1 MTTTLK
7 RKATNA
13 ALAGIVALGCAGA
26 ATTTA
31 LVSAATDAT
40 VAHADAWKKSNG
52 GWWYQTGKTHAT
64 GWKQI
69 GGKWY
74 YFDNNGWMKT
84 GWQSIGGK
92 WYYFNGSGVMAT
104 GWNRVA
110 GAWYYHT
117 SSGAMKTGWNKIGS
131 TWYYHNGSGIMLT
144 GWQKIGGKWYYFN
157 GSGVM
162 QAGRW
167 IGNSYVKND
176 GTMATNQWIG
186 DYHVN
191 ANGVWDDTKETY
203 RNMVI
208 DNKYYGA
215 NGQVVTFSGSHTGP
229 YTSKYDD
236 YQWCNGSADKTVT
249 IDFRD
254 YFKAA
259 DTYTIDITCL
269 LHYHRSNDPN
279 LQNSTRGDE
288 VVTIPSIVVQQSRL
302 LNGGQIWQGY
312 VYNKAQSETRY
323 VTIECFNFNPSEGTI
338 GIDIYESSRSS
349 IGRYIGNKYSVKLI

>member
-1 MTTTLK
+1 MK
-7 RKATNA
+7 RKAANA

-52 GWWYQTGKTHAT
+52 GWWYQTGKSHAT

-104 GWNRVA
+104 GWNKVN

-191 ANGVWDDTKETY
+191 ANGVWDQTKERY
-203 RNMVI
+203 YNQVI
-208 DNKYYGA
+208 DNKWYNSKGEA
-215 NGQVVTFSGSHTGP
+215 VTFSGKHTGLWGSA
-229 YTSKYDD
+229 YYDD
-236 YQWCNGSADKTVT
+236 YN
-249 IDFRD
+249 
-254 YFKAA
+254 
-259 DTYTIDITCL
+259 CL
-269 LHYHRSNDPN
+269 LSDNDMVTLVFKQYRSSTNTYVLGVTCPVHFHKWNDH
-279 LQNSTRGDE
+279 LQYSTEGDE
-288 VVTIPSIVVQQSRL
+288 YTTIPDFIAEQKKL
-302 LNGGQIWQGY
+302 LEGGTLWKGE
-312 VYNKAQSETRY
+312 VYNK
-323 VTIECFNFNPSEGTI
+323 
-338 GIDIYESSRSS
+338 SRSDS
-349 IGRYIGNKYSVKLI
+349 RYILVSAYDFNSTTGSVGINVKTQSYEYSSSCTIDRYTVKLV